1 MNILITGGGC
11 EEPIDTVRSICNF
24 STGKTAAQIARC
36 LLETDASVRIT
47 AIVAQKAEK
56 PDDERCTV
64 RTFRTF
70 SDLFRLIKE
79 ECESDRYDAVI
90 HAAAVSDYSPE
101 SIVINGTEFPV
112 GSIAKIDSQSRLTI
126 HMRRNPKIIE
136 SIKTWTDSSC
146 VLFGFKLTSNA
157 TGEERKAAVQKL
169 FSAENPPDFVASNDL
184 SEITPEHHPFRLYSN
199 TGFLTECA
207 SVPELSAKIIALI
220 QNRDEHSA
228 QGNPESCDVF
238 VPS

>member
-79 ECESDRYDAVI
+79 ECESGRYDAVI

-112 GSIAKIDSQSRLTI
+112 GSIAKIDSRTSLLI
-126 HMRRNPKIIE
+126 HMKRNPKIIE
-136 SIKTWTDSSC
+136 SVKKWTGSSC
-146 VLFGFKLTSNA
+146 VLFGFKLTSSA
-157 TGEERKAAVQKL
+157 SEKERDAAVQKML
-169 FSAENPPDFVASNDL
+169 AAENPPDFVAANDL
-184 SEITPEHHPFRLYSN
+184 SEITPECHPFRLYSKD
-199 TGFLTECA
+199 GFFSDCA
-207 SVPELSAKIIALI
+207 SVPELSAAILNII
-220 QNRDEHSA
+220 QNRHGHS
-228 QGNPESCDVF
+228 
-238 VPS
+238 